1 MHQAQT
7 LHKKHKKLEAEI
19 VGHQPMIDK
28 TLASGQ
34 ALIDQAHPEKKKI
47 RELCDVLDEAWRGLQ
62 EKAAERNKDLELSL
76 KAQEFFFEAGEVE
89 SWLNEKNDVLS
100 STDYGRD
107 RDAATKL
114 LTKHKAVE
122 LELDTYNGI
131 VTEMGHTAAIM
142 INAKH
147 PDSKAI
153 ANKQQAIAQQMRA
166 LQRLATVRQQRLM
179 ESMYRHEYFLE
190 SRELEQWIKEQ
201 EQAAASE
208 DYGQDYEHL
217 LILQAKFN
225 DFKHRIEAGSERFNQ
240 CEELARKL
248 IANES
253 PYIQDIEKRQEQLG

>member
-1 MHQAQT
+1 
-7 LHKKHKKLEAEI
+7 
-19 VGHQPMIDK
+19 
-28 TLASGQ
+28 
-34 ALIDQAHPEKKKI
+34 
-47 RELCDVLDEAWRGLQ
+47 
-62 EKAAERNKDLELSL
+62 
-76 KAQEFFFEAGEVE
+76 
-89 SWLNEKNDVLS
+89 
-100 STDYGRD
+100 
-107 RDAATKL
+107 
-114 LTKHKAVE
+114 
-122 LELDTYNGI
+122 
-131 VTEMGHTAAIM
+131 MGHTAAAM

-240 CEELARKL
+240 CEELAR
-248 IANES
+248 
-253 PYIQDIEKRQEQLG
+253 

>member
-1 MHQAQT
+1 MSQ
-7 LHKKHKKLEAEI
+7 
-19 VGHQPMIDK
+19 
-28 TLASGQ
+28 
-34 ALIDQAHPEKKKI
+34 
-47 RELCDVLDEAWRGLQ
+47 
-62 EKAAERNKDLELSL
+62 
-76 KAQEFFFEAGEVE
+76 
-89 SWLNEKNDVLS
+89 
-100 STDYGRD
+100 
-107 RDAATKL
+107 
-114 LTKHKAVE
+114 AVE

-131 VTEMGHTAAIM
+131 ITEMGHTASTM

-253 PYIQDIEKRQEQLG
+253 PYIQDIEKRQEQLGYDYIITLIHKLDLEFNWFRAL

>member
-1 MHQAQT
+1 
-7 LHKKHKKLEAEI
+7 LI
-19 VGHQPMIDK
+19 VIYN
-28 TLASGQ
+28 
-34 ALIDQAHPEKKKI
+34 
-47 RELCDVLDEAWRGLQ
+47 LQ
-62 EKAAERNKDLELSL
+62 
-76 KAQEFFFEAGEVE
+76 
-89 SWLNEKNDVLS
+89 
-100 STDYGRD
+100 
-107 RDAATKL
+107 
-114 LTKHKAVE
+114 AVE

-131 VTEMGHTAAIM
+131 VTEMGHTASTM
-142 INAKH
+142 VNSKH

-153 ANKQQAIAQQMRA
+153 ANKQQAIVQQIRA
-166 LQRLATVRQQRLM
+166 LQRLATVRQERLM

-217 LILQAKFN
+217 LLLQAKFN

-248 IANES
+248 ITNES

>member
-1 MHQAQT
+1 MF
-7 LHKKHKKLEAEI
+7 
-19 VGHQPMIDK
+19 
-28 TLASGQ
+28 
-34 ALIDQAHPEKKKI
+34 
-47 RELCDVLDEAWRGLQ
+47 LQ
-62 EKAAERNKDLELSL
+62 
-76 KAQEFFFEAGEVE
+76 
-89 SWLNEKNDVLS
+89 
-100 STDYGRD
+100 
-107 RDAATKL
+107 
-114 LTKHKAVE
+114 AVE

-131 VTEMGHTAAIM
+131 VTEMGHTAATM

-248 IANES
+248 ITNES

>member
-1 MHQAQT
+1 M
-7 LHKKHKKLEAEI
+7 
-19 VGHQPMIDK
+19 
-28 TLASGQ
+28 
-34 ALIDQAHPEKKKI
+34 
-47 RELCDVLDEAWRGLQ
+47 
-62 EKAAERNKDLELSL
+62 SL
-76 KAQEFFFEAGEVE
+76 RAQEFFFEAGEVE

-114 LTKHKAVE
+114 LTKHKVYILRIIKYYQSNNSLYYLTNATNYDTNYNVIISHVTKNSYLAYNLQAVE

-131 VTEMGHTAAIM
+131 VTEMGHTASTM
-142 INAKH
+142 INSKH

-153 ANKQQAIAQQMRA
+153 ANKQQAIVQQMRA

-217 LILQAKFN
+217 LLLQAKFN

>member
-1 MHQAQT
+1 MFLQIQE
-7 LHKKHKKLEAEI
+7 LSQELEE
-19 VGHQPMIDK
+19 V
-28 TLASGQ
+28 
-34 ALIDQAHPEKKKI
+34 
-47 RELCDVLDEAWRGLQ
+47 W
-62 EKAAERNKDLELSL
+62 KDLQDKAGDRSRLLDLSL
-76 KAQEFFFEAGEVE
+76 RAQEFFFEAGEVE
-89 SWLNEKNDVLS
+89 SWLSEKNDALS

-114 LTKHKAVE
+114 LTKHKTVE
-122 LELDTYNGI
+122 LELDSYNGI
-131 VTEMGHTAAIM
+131 VTEMGHTAAAM
-142 INAKH
+142 VNSKH

-166 LQRLATVRQQRLM
+166 LQRLAITRQQRLM

-217 LILQAKFN
+217 LVLQAKFN

-240 CEELARKL
+240 CEELAKKL

-253 PYIQDIEKRQEQLG
+253 PYIHDIEKRQEQLG

>member
-1 MHQAQT
+1 M
-7 LHKKHKKLEAEI
+7 KI
-19 VGHQPMIDK
+19 
-28 TLASGQ
+28 
-34 ALIDQAHPEKKKI
+34 LIYN
-47 RELCDVLDEAWRGLQ
+47 LQ
-62 EKAAERNKDLELSL
+62 
-76 KAQEFFFEAGEVE
+76 
-89 SWLNEKNDVLS
+89 
-100 STDYGRD
+100 
-107 RDAATKL
+107 
-114 LTKHKAVE
+114 AVE

-131 VTEMGHTAAIM
+131 VTEMGHTASTM
-142 INAKH
+142 INSKH

-153 ANKQQAIAQQMRA
+153 GNKQQAIVQQMRA

-217 LILQAKFN
+217 LLLQAKFN